1 MSERKTTRFAV
12 LEAERVVKV
21 HEREIPA
28 LKADEVLIKNGAC
41 NICTTDYGQ
50 YTGARKNLMFPM
62 AWGHEFAGTVVDMGS
77 DVKEFEVGEMV
88 GIGYDNCGECEFCK
102 KGLTSECVTLG
113 AGRNKLSP
121 DGYHGGFG
129 CSEYVIKP
137 YRSLFKLNQT
147 MDPSEAAFVEPVGT
161 VCQGIRKL
169 RVQQGEKI
177 VVIGAGTMGVLNAL
191 VAKAEGCEVMITE
204 MMDKK
209 IEVAKELGLN
219 VVDVKEKD
227 PVEAVKE
234 WTGGRGVD
242 AVILAVGVTAAND
255 QALEMIKQLH
265 GRILM
270 FAAGY
275 PAPELH
281 VDSNLIHYR
290 KMELIGTFSADKC
303 DFERAAEL
311 MREKKIDLSKLVEAR
326 YKLDDVKQ
334 AFEAAIVPGA
344 YRVSVVFD
352 EAAKD
357 EMRQSVLRL
366 SKPQRTKLVIKSIED
381 SIRAIKSGVTDKYNL
396 FIVVNNIQDAE
407 RLVAGISE
415 LKYINLGVLPAT
427 KDSKALSKAIYVT
440 ADDIKS
446 LKKLLNQGIKIDIQ
460 QVPTESIVTV
470 NEKLLKE

>member
-1 MSERKTTRFAV
+1 MRYIYKGIRTLLDRKLEVPVLDATAIGVSILRRDFNTAGSVMFLLGIGEIIEDWTHKKSVDDLARTMSLNVNKVWLKTDDAEVQVSVKDVKDGDNVIIRMGNVIPFDGTV
-12 LEAERVVKV
+12 ISGEAMVNQ
-21 HEREIPA
+21 A
-28 LKADEVLIKNGAC
+28 SL
-41 NICTTDYGQ
+41 
-50 YTGARKNLMFPM
+50 TGESEPVRR
-62 AWGHEFAGTVVDMGS
+62 GEGTSVFAGTVVDMGS

-234 WTGGRGVD
+234 WTDGRGVD

-255 QALEMIKQLH
+255 QALEMIKRLH

-311 MREKKIDLSKLVEAR
+311 MREKKIDLSKLVEAK
-326 YKLDDVKQ
+326 YKLDDVEQ

-352 EAAKD
+352 
-357 EMRQSVLRL
+357 
-366 SKPQRTKLVIKSIED
+366 
-381 SIRAIKSGVTDKYNL
+381 
-396 FIVVNNIQDAE
+396 
-407 RLVAGISE
+407 
-415 LKYINLGVLPAT
+415 
-427 KDSKALSKAIYVT
+427 
-440 ADDIKS
+440 
-446 LKKLLNQGIKIDIQ
+446 
-460 QVPTESIVTV
+460 
-470 NEKLLKE
+470 

>member
-1 MSERKTTRFAV
+1 
-12 LEAERVVKV
+12 
-21 HEREIPA
+21 
-28 LKADEVLIKNGAC
+28 
-41 NICTTDYGQ
+41 
-50 YTGARKNLMFPM
+50 
-62 AWGHEFAGTVVDMGS
+62 
-77 DVKEFEVGEMV
+77 
-88 GIGYDNCGECEFCK
+88 
-102 KGLTSECVTLG
+102 LTSECVTLG

-137 YRSLFKLNQT
+137 YRSLFKLNQN

-234 WTGGRGVD
+234 WTDGRGVD

-255 QALEMIKQLH
+255 QALEMIKRLH

-311 MREKKIDLSKLVEAR
+311 MREKKIDLSKLVEAK
-326 YKLDDVKQ
+326 YKLDDVEQ

-352 EAAKD
+352 
-357 EMRQSVLRL
+357 
-366 SKPQRTKLVIKSIED
+366 
-381 SIRAIKSGVTDKYNL
+381 
-396 FIVVNNIQDAE
+396 
-407 RLVAGISE
+407 
-415 LKYINLGVLPAT
+415 
-427 KDSKALSKAIYVT
+427 
-440 ADDIKS
+440 
-446 LKKLLNQGIKIDIQ
+446 
-460 QVPTESIVTV
+460 
-470 NEKLLKE
+470 

>member
-62 AWGHEFAGTVVDMGS
+62 AWGHEFAGTIVDMGS

-137 YRSLFKLNQT
+137 YRSLFKLNQN

-234 WTGGRGVD
+234 WTDGRGVD

-255 QALEMIKQLH
+255 QALEMIKRLH

-311 MREKKIDLSKLVEAR
+311 MREKKIDLSKLVEAK
-326 YKLDDVKQ
+326 YKLDDVEQ
-334 AFEAAIVPGA
+334 AFEAAIVP
-344 YRVSVVFD
+344 F
-352 EAAKD
+352 
-357 EMRQSVLRL
+357 
-366 SKPQRTKLVIKSIED
+366 LVW
-381 SIRAIKSGVTDKYNL
+381 
-396 FIVVNNIQDAE
+396 
-407 RLVAGISE
+407 
-415 LKYINLGVLPAT
+415 
-427 KDSKALSKAIYVT
+427 
-440 ADDIKS
+440 
-446 LKKLLNQGIKIDIQ
+446 
-460 QVPTESIVTV
+460 
-470 NEKLLKE
+470 

>member
-62 AWGHEFAGTVVDMGS
+62 AWGHGFAGTIVDMGS

-137 YRSLFKLNQT
+137 YRSLFKLNQN

-161 VCQGIRKL
+161 
-169 RVQQGEKI
+169 
-177 VVIGAGTMGVLNAL
+177 
-191 VAKAEGCEVMITE
+191 
-204 MMDKK
+204 
-209 IEVAKELGLN
+209 
-219 VVDVKEKD
+219 VDVKEKD

-234 WTGGRGVD
+234 WTDGRGVD

-255 QALEMIKQLH
+255 QALEMIKRLH

-311 MREKKIDLSKLVEAR
+311 MREKKIDLSKLVEAK
-326 YKLDDVKQ
+326 YKLDDVEQ

-352 EAAKD
+352 
-357 EMRQSVLRL
+357 
-366 SKPQRTKLVIKSIED
+366 
-381 SIRAIKSGVTDKYNL
+381 
-396 FIVVNNIQDAE
+396 
-407 RLVAGISE
+407 
-415 LKYINLGVLPAT
+415 
-427 KDSKALSKAIYVT
+427 
-440 ADDIKS
+440 
-446 LKKLLNQGIKIDIQ
+446 
-460 QVPTESIVTV
+460 
-470 NEKLLKE
+470 